1 MKKFQDMCQNEFE
14 KVKLLARGGQKVVF
28 DAVHKSYGQC
38 VIKLYFHLNDSRS
51 LREIEIEKGLNLP
64 MVPRIYETGTI
75 EYEDTETLYIVEQK
89 VCGVE
94 LRKVLNEGLHFSL
107 KD

>member
-1 MKKFQDMCQNEFE
+1 MKKFQEMCQNDFE

-51 LREIEIEKGLNLP
+51 LREIE
-64 MVPRIYETGTI
+64 
-75 EYEDTETLYIVEQK
+75 
-89 VCGVE
+89 
-94 LRKVLNEGLHFSL
+94 KVLNEGMRNCLLECNMNQAS
-107 KD
+107 

>member
-1 MKKFQDMCQNEFE
+1 MSKMVRTLSEEAKDIIRNYVEMGIFPVIPVYLVGQHITNWYFHCGVSEGLLNDFE

-51 LREIEIEKGLNLP
+51 LR
-64 MVPRIYETGTI
+64 
-75 EYEDTETLYIVEQK
+75 
-89 VCGVE
+89 
-94 LRKVLNEGLHFSL
+94 
-107 KD
+107 